1 MTGPEPDRGHS
12 SDLDRLGERLDR
24 GRTTAG
30 LTPPPGTGK
39 VDGAVGDGLRIAIE
53 FVVSVLVGAGLGY
66 VLGGLLGGRVIGLLL
81 GLFFG
86 FAAGLRGVYR
96 GMMAGTAAENGTETD
111 EPGRDRDA

>member
-1 MTGPEPDRGHS
+1 MSEPDPNRPPS
-12 SDLDRLGERLDR
+12 SDLDRLGERLTQ
-24 GRTTAG
+24 GRSEAG
-30 LTPPPGTGK
+30 LTPPPGAQHAG
-39 VDGAVGDGLRIAIE
+39 GAVGDGLRIAIE